1 MYLCLYL
8 YMYLLFMSVFVYVF
22 VFNLYLSCEG
32 MLVRK
37 WPLNDLTGSEPS
49 QGRQFC
55 ARRTFL
61 PLLII
66 TIFLVCE
73 FVSHI
78 FWESLCVFVTELT
91 SISSAKLLQDCFP
104 CITKWRHATSRYP
117 DNRHYNFFLII
128 IILGNII
135 KLACMT
141 KYPQKSPDNYHDLLQ
156 NHIYS
161 L

>member
-1 MYLCLYL
+1 
-8 YMYLLFMSVFVYVF
+8 MSVFVYVF

-61 PLLII
+61 PLLIV

-78 FWESLCVFVTELT
+78 FSGEPLCICHGADFYLISEIASRLLSLHNQMETCHVP
-91 SISSAKLLQDCFP
+91 IS
-104 CITKWRHATSRYP
+104 
-117 DNRHYNFFLII
+117 
-128 IILGNII
+128 
-135 KLACMT
+135 
-141 KYPQKSPDNYHDLLQ
+141 
-156 NHIYS
+156 
-161 L
+161 